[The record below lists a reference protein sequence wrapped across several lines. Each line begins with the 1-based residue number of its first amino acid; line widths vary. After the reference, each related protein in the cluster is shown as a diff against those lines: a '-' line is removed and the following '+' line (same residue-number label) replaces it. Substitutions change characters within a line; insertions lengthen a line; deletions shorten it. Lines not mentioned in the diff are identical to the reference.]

1 MRKMSTKL
9 SQIKVLF
16 PGGADLYQTPVIFIT
31 VSYSKKVNFSS
42 RKSHTS
48 CFLDQTTTLWYI
60 VAMIFRSV
68 QTLFKD
74 GLWVAP

>member
-16 PGGADLYQTPVIFIT
+16 PGGADIYQTPVIFIT

-48 CFLDQTTTLWYI
+48 GFLDQTTLWYI

-74 GLWVAP
+74 GLWVVP